1 MDNNSVNNCAT
12 VAHMRQKPSNPAFR
26 GGSQLAYQASRWTRY
41 ASRERTN
48 WLSNHNRDWK
58 GIKKRIIIKVSF
70 VFEVR
75 W

>member
-1 MDNNSVNNCAT
+1 MRSELIQTTKTAHLYVDGPMDNNSVKNCAT

-48 WLSNHNRDWK
+48 
-58 GIKKRIIIKVSF
+58 
-70 VFEVR
+70 
-75 W
+75 